1 MRDNGRIHRIL
12 DKQRS
17 DIKHL
22 KYHKPHPEKVHDPG
36 ARLLCNFE
44 FYKILQILQFVQ
56 NLIVSHSRWRL
67 FWIVLGHLRLMPIRC
82 RLGIQKCLH
91 SVKSPN
97 KSKCTA
103 VSRVQEGSILELFV
117 AFWRF
122 SGTSKHTWKVEE
134 VDFSGFKGRGPW
146 NSKIRFSFVA
156 ISSCGSTWVS
166 GG

>member
-1 MRDNGRIHRIL
+1 MILGRGSYAIL
-12 DKQRS
+12 NFADFTIRS
-17 DIKHL
+17 EFNRFAL
-22 KYHKPHPEKVHDPG
+22 KMTS
-36 ARLLCNFE
+36 LLNCT
-44 FYKILQILQFVQ
+44 
-56 NLIVSHSRWRL
+56 R
-67 FWIVLGHLRLMPIRC
+67 LGHLRLMPIRC

-97 KSKCTA
+97 ESKCTA

-134 VDFSGFKGRGPW
+134 VDFSGFKGRGPR

-156 ISSCGSTWVS
+156 ISSCGSTRVS